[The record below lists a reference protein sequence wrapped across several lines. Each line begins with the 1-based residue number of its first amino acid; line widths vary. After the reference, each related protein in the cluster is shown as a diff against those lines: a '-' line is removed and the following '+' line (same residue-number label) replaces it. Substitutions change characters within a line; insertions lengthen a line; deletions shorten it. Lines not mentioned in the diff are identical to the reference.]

1 VPNNLN
7 VVQSGDLLTWRQY
20 QDGVGVGGIRL
31 GLTNGNG
38 SAGVL
43 QAEDG
48 QLADRDTV
56 TGSWQMRA
64 ASLSAYQGLPI
75 SSVILG
81 NVEGG
86 TPGNW
91 DIYLGDITL
100 VHPDG
105 TILPI
110 YSRTLSGFSFIFKGP
125 AESNVSVITEKVAA
139 TPNELNTTF
148 YSGDQIG
155 STTILTDGAGWPVSS
170 DIYYPFGQEPTPA
183 GGNNHYKFTGQERD
197 SEANLDY
204 FNARHYSFAA
214 GRFMSP
220 DPYNGS
226 MDIRY
231 PQTFNRYS
239 YVLNNPLGYTDPS
252 GLDPFSDI
260 YTISVYVFGA
270 GGEVDPLQAVFA
282 GALLGLD
289 VVGEAILG
297 GLFAHPTFH
306 GSTKPRPDNTNCQA
320 GPMNLTQ
327 NNQIAKQLVQKFWY
341 GNPVAAVKSA
351 STYINLVGTGGG
363 WDPKNWPGIPGS
375 SLYGPYTAAGNINFG
390 STCAQFGSGPWVS
403 SICQYG
409 AGAYGHYF
417 GAKPTKNI
425 PYSDH
430 HGDQPADNEQ
440 IQQGIA
446 KAKC

>member
-1 VPNNLN
+1 
-7 VVQSGDLLTWRQY
+7 
-20 QDGVGVGGIRL
+20 
-31 GLTNGNG
+31 
-38 SAGVL
+38 VL

-110 YSRTLSGFSFIFKGP
+110 YSRTLSGFSTIFKGP

-170 DIYYPFGQEPTPA
+170 DIYYPFGQEATPTA
-183 GGNNHYKFTGQERD
+183 DNNHYKFTGQERD

-239 YVLNNPLGYTDPS
+239 YVLNNPLGYTDPTGLTCTQSSKVFDSS
-252 GLDPFSDI
+252 GNLLTTVPGDCTGQSDSGEWYDPVDWPGEIASLFSGWF
-260 YTISVYVFGA
+260 S
-270 GGEVDPLQAVFA
+270 
-282 GALLGLD
+282 
-289 VVGEAILG
+289 
-297 GLFAHPTFH
+297 HPSFH
-306 GSTKPRPDNTNCQA
+306 GSLKPRPSNPTPKPIKIHGNWC
-320 GPMNLTQ
+320 GPD
-327 NNQIAKQLVQKFWY
+327 W
-341 GNPVAAVKSA
+341 
-351 STYINLVGTGGG
+351 TGG
-363 WDPKNWPGIPGS
+363 
-375 SLYGPYTAAGNINFG
+375 TAGQYSPTVDA
-390 STCAQFGSGPWVS
+390 SG
-403 SICQYG
+403 G
-409 AGAYGHYF
+409 
-417 GAKPTKNI
+417 
-425 PYSDH
+425 
-430 HGDQPADNEQ
+430 
-440 IQQGIA
+440 
-446 KAKC
+446 